1 MIYHLSVHLMVYV
14 SGSRVMTYITS
25 RAGAAAVLSF
35 FICIFLGPWIINK
48 MTLAG
53 YIDVP
58 RQDGPDAHKHKPPTP
73 SLGGLII
80 LPAILLSTLLFARL
94 DLAQTWVVAGVTAWM
109 GLIGL
114 WDDMLKKKAGKK
126 GLIPRNKL
134 IGQVTAGLVIGVL
147 LFYAP
152 NWISPEF
159 AAIKTATTVPFLKN
173 SYLNFAPFGWG
184 ILYIAMIV
192 VIITGTTNSAN
203 LTDGID
209 GLAAGLV
216 GIVAVGMAILS
227 YVSGHAV
234 FSKYLGIVYLP
245 GSGELSVFCAA
256 MVGACMGFLWWNGPP
271 AKIYMGDVGSLALGG
286 GLATV
291 AILTKKELFLFVMGG
306 LFVMESVS
314 VLLQTSYFKWTR
326 KRYGQGRRIF
336 KMAPYH
342 HHFQQLGWPDDRVV
356 VRFWI
361 IGIILL
367 FLTLTSFKV
376 R

>member
-1 MIYHLSVHLMVYV
+1 
-14 SGSRVMTYITS
+14 
-25 RAGAAAVLSF
+25 
-35 FICIFLGPWIINK
+35 
-48 MTLAG
+48 
-53 YIDVP
+53 
-58 RQDGPDAHKHKPPTP
+58 
-73 SLGGLII
+73 
-80 LPAILLSTLLFARL
+80 
-94 DLAQTWVVAGVTAWM
+94 
-109 GLIGL
+109 
-114 WDDMLKKKAGKK
+114 
-126 GLIPRNKL
+126 
-134 IGQVTAGLVIGVL
+134 
-147 LFYAP
+147 
-152 NWISPEF
+152 
-159 AAIKTATTVPFLKN
+159 
-173 SYLNFAPFGWG
+173 
-184 ILYIAMIV
+184 
-192 VIITGTTNSAN
+192 
-203 LTDGID
+203 
-209 GLAAGLV
+209 
-216 GIVAVGMAILS
+216 
-227 YVSGHAV
+227 
-234 FSKYLGIVYLP
+234 
-245 GSGELSVFCAA
+245 
-256 MVGACMGFLWWNGPP
+256 MGFLWWNGPP